1 MFKTGPATEP
11 APVEVALDELIP
23 LSVLELDLPA
33 PTTGWASHLADRDI
47 EIVLDDLGRAAITR
61 ADAKQ
66 LFDEQR
72 EAEAR
77 QRELAEQRDREAM
90 ERERAFR
97 AALPK
102 GVPCYELPAGMS
114 PADALMRTGL
124 EAERPRSVYTT
135 LLYAELSGRNET
147 WCITRCKKT
156 GTGRDCRG
164 PGAPAAA
171 VRARRRGDP

>member
-1 MFKTGPATEP
+1 MFKTTPATEP

-33 PTTGWASHLADRDI
+33 PAAGWLMELDRRGI
-47 EIVLDDLGRAAITR
+47 EVVTDDLGRAAISR
-61 ADAKQ
+61 DNARQ
-66 LFDEQR
+66 LFTEQR

-97 AALPK
+97 TALPK
-102 GVPCYELPAGMS
+102 GVPWYELPAGMS
-114 PADALMRTGL
+114 PAEALMRTGL

-135 LLYAELSGRNET
+135 LLDAELSGRNET
-147 WCITRCKKT
+147 LVYHSLQED
-156 GTGRDCRG
+156 GNGS
-164 PGAPAAA
+164 
-171 VRARRRGDP
+171 